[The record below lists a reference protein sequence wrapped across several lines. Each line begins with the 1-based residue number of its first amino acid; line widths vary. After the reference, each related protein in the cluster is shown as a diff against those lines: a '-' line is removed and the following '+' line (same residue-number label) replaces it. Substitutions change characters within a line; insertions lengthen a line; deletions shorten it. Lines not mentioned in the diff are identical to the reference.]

1 MKLGRRGFLVGLG
14 GAMVT
19 LPMLESFRSHAAAG
33 GEPARRR
40 FAVFMRSGNGVQQ
53 QEASEP
59 ERFWPTATGA
69 ITTAT
74 LADRATSVLAPFASR
89 VSIIAGL
96 RRPFGTPAC
105 GHSESIPQC
114 LTAADSTGGTGNEP
128 DALGQ
133 SADWRIAQQ
142 LSPGDDPLTL
152 MAGPNSS
159 YIGPKLSWSAAG
171 IAAPAENSPAR
182 AFSRLMGLPEL
193 PTELQD
199 RINSRKNSINDYVR
213 EDLTALM
220 SSPQLSSRDRRR
232 LDQHFQAIRDF
243 ETGGVCIPF
252 DAELGAAAAALTDFE
267 DNDVRPDVVRVHNQL
282 IAFAFSCGRTRAATL
297 QIGQG
302 NDSTRY
308 MVGGSRLPS
317 FHWISHRLAGDGS
330 EGEPIP
336 NADLLHHEIDK
347 IQLGFFRHLLE
358 SLDAYES
365 PYGGRLL
372 DDCAAVWLND
382 LSAGRSHGGNNVP
395 WIIGGGAGGNLR
407 LGQYIDVPGDPTY
420 ERILNTIITAV
431 GCTDASGGPV
441 EDFGDAS
448 LLGGR
453 IDELVV

>member
-1 MKLGRRGFLVGLG
+1 VKLGRRGFLVGLG
-14 GAMVT
+14 GAMVS
-19 LPMLESFRSHAAAG
+19 LPLLESFRSRAEAG

-53 QEASEP
+53 EAGSEL

-69 ITTAT
+69 LTAAT
-74 LADRATSVLAPFASR
+74 LADRATSVLLPFADR

-105 GHSESIPQC
+105 GHAESIPQC
-114 LTAADSTGGTGNEP
+114 LTAADTTGGTGNDP
-128 DALGQ
+128 MSLGK
-133 SADWRIAQQ
+133 SADWRIAEQ
-142 LSPGDDPLTL
+142 LSPDDDPLTL
-152 MAGPNSS
+152 MAGPNST
-159 YIGPKLSWSAAG
+159 YIGPKLSWSAPRTQG
-171 IAAPAENSPAR
+171 PAENSPAR

-243 ETGGVCIPF
+243 ETGGLCIPL
-252 DAELGAAAAALTDFE
+252 DPELGAAAAALTDFE
-267 DNDVRPDVVRVHNQL
+267 GNDVRPEVVRVHNQL

-297 QIGQG
+297 QIGEG
-302 NDSTRY
+302 NDQTQY
-308 MVGGSRLPS
+308 LVGGIRVPR
-317 FHWISHRLAGDGS
+317 FHWISHRLAGDGA

-382 LSAGRSHGGNNVP
+382 LAAGVSHSGDNVP

-407 LGQYIDVPGDPTY
+407 MGQYIDLPGSPSY
-420 ERILNTIITAV
+420 EKILNTIISAV
-431 GCTDASGGPV
+431 GCTDATGGPV
-441 EDFGDAS
+441 EDFGDPS
-448 LLGGR
+448 LPGGR
-453 IDELVV
+453 IAELVV